1 MTQTI
6 LYIAASVDGYIA
18 GPNGEID
25 WLSLVDREGED
36 YGYDAF
42 YASVDAIVSGSKTY
56 ELAASFGQWPYPGKP
71 TFVFTRRP
79 LKSDRDD
86 VFFLSE
92 EVDSAMEKIKAQ
104 GFQRVWLLGGGE
116 LVRSFLQHGLIDEYI
131 ISTIPVVLG
140 AGIQLFPPP
149 VPEQRLE
156 LISSRQYESGLV
168 QVHYRNRQSQ

>member
-1 MTQTI
+1 MMQVV
-6 LYIAASVDGYIA
+6 LYIAASLDGYIA

-36 YGYDAF
+36 YGYTEF
-42 YASVDAIVSGSKTY
+42 YQSVDAIISGSKTY
-56 ELAASFGQWPYPGKP
+56 ELAVSFPEWPYPGKP

-79 LKSDRDD
+79 LKSERDD
-86 VFFLSE
+86 VSFLSE

-131 ISTIPVVLG
+131 ISTIPIILG
-140 AGIQLFPPP
+140 EGVPLFPPP
-149 VPEQRLE
+149 TPEQSLE
-156 LISSRQYESGLV
+156 LISSRQYESGLL
-168 QVHYRNRQSQ
+168 QAHYRNGDTT